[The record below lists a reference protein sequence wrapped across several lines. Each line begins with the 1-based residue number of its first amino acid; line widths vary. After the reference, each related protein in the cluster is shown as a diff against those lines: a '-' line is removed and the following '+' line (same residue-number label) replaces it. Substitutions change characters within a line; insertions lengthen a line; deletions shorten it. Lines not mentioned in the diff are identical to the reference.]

1 MNTQDPKESFNIREA
16 KGEDFYKIMIVN
28 ESLKDFKEKKKFPWF
43 LLITIDLVDVIEP
56 FSLPTDK
63 EAEILNLVE
72 DNFTS
77 LINRIVPYQYI
88 GRITDNG
95 KRELYYYVETPQDI
109 HEKLNEL
116 IEQNTYT
123 REFQYDISQDTG
135 WENVSYFFNY

>member
-1 MNTQDPKESFNIREA
+1 M
-16 KGEDFYKIMIVN
+16 
-28 ESLKDFKEKKKFPWF
+28 
-43 LLITIDLVDVIEP
+43 LITIDLVDVIEP